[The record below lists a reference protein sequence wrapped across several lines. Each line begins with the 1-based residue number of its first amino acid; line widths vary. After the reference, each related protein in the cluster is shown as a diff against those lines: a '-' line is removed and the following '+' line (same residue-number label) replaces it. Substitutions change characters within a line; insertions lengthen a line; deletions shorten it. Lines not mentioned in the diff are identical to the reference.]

1 MTKIL
6 IVDIVYDLDACPR
19 NRTNNFKFK
28 NCLSGATNRV
38 KNSDKEKYIYK
49 GYGITFES
57 TGSWSFDNGIARN
70 VIIFGLDNSSSPHSD
85 NPKNN
90 FFVLDQG
97 PAYGI
102 NGSFGPLK
110 KKKIS
115 INSTK
120 ANRKFCSSL
129 HYNADNI
136 YLFVNE
142 KQYLNLKLTI
152 KMLTFK
158 LNVVSKVYLIYL
170 VILSLEKYR

>member
-6 IVDIVYDLDACPR
+6 IVYIVYDLDACPR
-19 NRTNNFKFK
+19 NRTNNCKFK

-57 TGSWSFDNGIARN
+57 IGSWSFDNGIARN

-90 FFVLDQG
+90 FFVLDQD

-110 KKKIS
+110 KRKLVS
-115 INSTK
+115 ILLKQTENFVPVCIIMLIIFICLLMKS
-120 ANRKFCSSL
+120 
-129 HYNADNI
+129 NI
-136 YLFVNE
+136 
-142 KQYLNLKLTI
+142 
-152 KMLTFK
+152 
-158 LNVVSKVYLIYL
+158 
-170 VILSLEKYR
+170 